1 MRALPFFDD
10 NKSWTILKDMRT
22 VPAPTVQHFEG
33 VAVVFT
39 FDDNSEITT
48 LDAHLRG
55 GTDKQLL
62 TSAAEWKREAQ

>member
-1 MRALPFFDD
+1 
-10 NKSWTILKDMRT
+10 MRT
-22 VPAPTVQHFEG
+22 VPAPTVQHFEV

>member
-1 MRALPFFDD
+1 M
-10 NKSWTILKDMRT
+10 TT
-22 VPAPTVQHFEG
+22 VPAPTLQHFEG

-39 FDDNSEITT
+39 FTDGAQITT

-62 TSAAEWKREAQ
+62 TSATEWQRQAQ

>member
-1 MRALPFFDD
+1 M
-10 NKSWTILKDMRT
+10 KT
-22 VPAPTVQHFEG
+22 VPAPTLQHFEG

-39 FDDNSEITT
+39 FDDNTQITT

-62 TSAAEWKREAQ
+62 ASATEWQRLAR